1 MNTINTAKKEW
12 NASEVRKLA
21 REIGELTKYVVANI
35 FFLIQMCL
43 YLGLDIKMNLKSCAV
58 S

>member
-21 REIGELTKYVVANI
+21 REIGELTKKERREGKFNGRDFEEI
-35 FFLIQMCL
+35 FEERILRDM
-43 YLGLDIKMNLKSCAV
+43 
-58 S
+58 